1 MGYNHHHHP
10 LAWFA
15 VLLPSV
21 CLLWSFARLPLLCML
36 TCAIPMNIKGSH
48 KVCEWEYGNE
58 GTPPN
63 DAVCNPSPP
72 TPGAPPQVHNTF
84 SIDETKQTLAFFGG
98 IDDSDDGPTQATSE
112 IVNADVVVYGANAG
126 GVLASV
132 AAARGGAKVALLCEQ
147 WPDCFPPSLRIG
159 GLTTGGLSFTDSCH
173 QSVRTVLY

>member
-1 MGYNHHHHP
+1 
-10 LAWFA
+10 
-15 VLLPSV
+15 
-21 CLLWSFARLPLLCML
+21 ML